1 MALQREICQT
11 ERLVSRLFLHSTMFI
26 ILLLLKTPPQ
36 KNKAF
41 TFKGKNYSLY
51 LRPCKLL

>member
-26 ILLLLKTPPQ
+26 ILLLLKTPPLQ
-36 KNKAF
+36 KNKAL
-41 TFKGKNYSLY
+41 TFKGK
-51 LRPCKLL
+51 KLLPVPASL